1 MCSAYQLELDL
12 LEDAIVALLR
22 QPKLKEEMIFGFIQK
37 VKSSV
42 ELLPKRTKSNQDL
55 EISLIGLAMQIMSWK
70 LIMEIKKELV

>member
-1 MCSAYQLELDL
+1 MESAYQLELEL
-12 LEDAIVALLR
+12 LDDAMVALLR
-22 QPKLKEEMIFGFIQK
+22 QPKLKDEMLSSFIQK

-70 LIMEIKKELV
+70 LIIEIKEELV